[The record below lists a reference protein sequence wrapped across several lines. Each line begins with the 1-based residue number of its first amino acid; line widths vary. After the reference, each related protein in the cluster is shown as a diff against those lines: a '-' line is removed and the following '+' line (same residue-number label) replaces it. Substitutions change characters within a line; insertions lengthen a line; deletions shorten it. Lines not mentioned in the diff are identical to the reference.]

1 MTITATRLTQAAG
14 VCAAVA
20 GAIFIGVNINH
31 PHVDIAPSPRPNSSS
46 GTL

>member
-1 MTITATRLTQAAG
+1 MAITATRLTQAAG

-31 PHVDIAPSPRPNSSS
+31 LRDRVRPAFHR
-46 GTL
+46 